1 MRQFDE
7 AMFVG
12 KEVIHAKFGK
22 GKIISADQSCVSVS
36 FEIGVKD
43 LSIEVAFADGKNMKL
58 TDAVSQSL
66 VEEIISENKAKKQE
80 EARMKKEAAESKRK
94 AEVAEEI
101 AKNKA
106 KRSKTGKT
114 AWIKFEGEQDRNRM
128 ANVHVVMQN
137 GKPWYV
143 LHYSKRPSGVK
154 DGDTFYLAE
163 GIIDDSGKR
172 KQVITARGKLLGFS
186 DENFSPKEWEK
197 TFPWLSWHPWYVV
210 IAECEVLDAEIRKGL
225 KLEHVI
231 NELGTE
237 TYLST
242 SGMNRDHDY
251 LMKVHCQKQSMK
263 LTEEAETFINK
274 EFNKLVEKYGSK
286 HYKTIL

>member
-7 AMFVG
+7 TLFVG

-58 TDAVSQSL
+58 TDAPSQKL
-66 VEEIISENKAKKQE
+66 VEEIINENRE
-80 EARMKKEAAESKRK
+80 EKRKEDRMKKEAAEAAHK
-94 AEVAEEI
+94 AEAAEEK
-101 AKNKA
+101 AKNTA

-114 AWIKFEGEQDRNRM
+114 AWVKFEGEQDRNRM
-128 ANVHVVMQN
+128 ANIHVVMQN

-163 GIIDDSGKR
+163 GIIDDAGNR
-172 KQVITARGKLLGFS
+172 RQVITARGKLMGFS
-186 DENFSPKEWEK
+186 DDNLSPKEWEK
-197 TFPWLSWHPWYVV
+197 TFPWLSRHPWYVV
-210 IAECEVLDAEIRKGL
+210 STECESLDAEIRRGL
-225 KLEHVI
+225 KLERVI

-242 SGMNRDHDY
+242 SGMNRDHGY

-263 LTEEAETFINK
+263 LTEDAEAFINK
-274 EFNKLVEKYGSK
+274 EFDKLVEKYGSK
-286 HYKTIL
+286 TYKTEL